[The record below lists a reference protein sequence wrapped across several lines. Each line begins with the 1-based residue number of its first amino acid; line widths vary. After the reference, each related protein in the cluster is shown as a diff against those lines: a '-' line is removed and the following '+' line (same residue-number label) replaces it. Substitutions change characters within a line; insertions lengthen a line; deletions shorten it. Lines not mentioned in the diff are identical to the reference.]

1 MAKMNQKPRL
11 VVLKSLLFILISAAL
26 LFLSNF
32 TAPIL
37 AQESTTDTSITLE
50 TEISVDENSAAGY
63 QFTADDKI
71 LLIEPAVCY
80 ITTVY
85 NTYVFDPVLARWS
98 EPYPY
103 GPFGGTG
110 FVINPDTGIVVTAGH
125 MVDEIEANYVEMK
138 NAILDQYIFDTYP
151 DDYYDLSDSDWNT
164 IYDGFKVEGE
174 NTPEPDRE
182 VYVQFNTAIANV
194 PDNPG
199 SNYIRAEVIKLS
211 NRNQNDIAII
221 RIAPV
226 TGRAFSSAIIGNSSN
241 VEILDS
247 VTVIGYP
254 WTSDIGQDNPLN
266 PTVVK
271 GSISGKPFVSGKS
284 LLQIQ
289 AYAVPGNSGSPVLGR
304 DGNVIGILTM
314 GTDNTNNYLRPS
326 NDIKLLLSSESKIGL
341 VDKEWRIGLAMFRQS
356 HFSEAIK
363 HFNAVLNLSSGHLL
377 AQEYKAKAQAN
388 MGSDVPL
395 VEATTE
401 TAVQATVP
409 ETVLQTVAPETAA
422 ETTASFTMSLFGLS
436 MTYTL
441 LIIGA
446 AAVILILFIVLL
458 VVLLKRRPKKVGPDI
473 IITKGPVYIAS
484 PAPPTTL
491 NEGQEEGNVPA
502 GMIETTGQE
511 MGKEEKEEESKGEIT
526 EETETKEG
534 QAGVKEE
541 ASEEKIKGK
550 KTRKSKNRPDK
561 KSVII
566 TEVGPKFCPRCG
578 TPTIEG
584 HTFCANCGNK
594 LR

>member
-1 MAKMNQKPRL
+1 MAKMNPKTRL
-11 VVLKSLLFILISAAL
+11 IVLKSLLFILISVVL

-37 AQESTTDTSITLE
+37 AQESTTETSSTSK

-63 QFTADDKI
+63 QFTADEKF

-80 ITTVY
+80 VTTVY
-85 NTYVFDPVLARWS
+85 NAYVFDPVLAQWS

-110 FVINPDTGIVVTAGH
+110 FVINPETGVIVTAGR
-125 MVDEIEANYVEMK
+125 MVDEVDSNYVEMK
-138 NAILDQYIFDTYP
+138 NNILDQYIFDTYP
-151 DDYYDLSDSDWNT
+151 DDYYNLSDSDWNT
-164 IYDGFKVEGE
+164 IYDGFKVEGQ
-174 NTPEPDRE
+174 NTPEPDME
-182 VYVQFNTAIANV
+182 VYVQFNTATANV
-194 PDNPG
+194 PNNPD
-199 SNYIRAEVIKLS
+199 SNYTRAEVIKLS
-211 NRNQNDIAII
+211 NRNQNDIAIL
-221 RIAPV
+221 RITPV
-226 TGRAFSSAIIGNSSN
+226 TGRALSSTIIGDSSN
-241 VEILDS
+241 VEISDS

-266 PTVVK
+266 PTVIK
-271 GSISGKPFVSGKS
+271 GSISGKPLVSGKA

-289 AYAVPGNSGSPVLGR
+289 AYAVTGNSGSPVLGK
-304 DGNVIGILTM
+304 DGSVIGILTM
-314 GTDNTNNYLRPS
+314 GTDQTNNYLRPS
-326 NDIKLLLSSESKIGL
+326 NDIKLLLGSESKIGL

-401 TAVQATVP
+401 TVAETTVP
-409 ETVLQTVAPETAA
+409 ETVLQTVAPET
-422 ETTASFTMSLFGLS
+422 TAPFTVSLFGLS

-446 AAVILILFIVLL
+446 AVVIVVLFIVLL
-458 VVLLKRRPKKVGPDI
+458 VVLLKRRPKKVAPDI
-473 IITKGPVYIAS
+473 IMTKGPIYIAS
-484 PAPPTTL
+484 PTPPTAL
-491 NEGQEEGNVPA
+491 NEGQKEENRTS
-502 GMIETTGQE
+502 MIETTGQE
-511 MGKEEKEEESKGEIT
+511 MEKEEKEEETEGEIT
-526 EETETKEG
+526 EGTEAKEDQVET
-534 QAGVKEE
+534 KEE
-541 ASEEKIKGK
+541 ASEEKITDK
-550 KTRKSKNRPDK
+550 KTSKSKKKSDK
-561 KSVII
+561 KSDKSS
-566 TEVGPKFCPRCG
+566 EVRPKFCPNCG

-594 LR
+594 IR

>member
-1 MAKMNQKPRL
+1 MNQKTRL
-11 VVLKSLLFILISAAL
+11 IVLKSLLFVLISVVL

-37 AQESTTDTSITLE
+37 AQESTTDTSSASE

-85 NTYVFDPVLARWS
+85 NAYVFDPVLAQWS
-98 EPYPY
+98 EPYPF

-110 FVINPDTGIVVTAGH
+110 FVINPDTGVVVTAGH
-125 MVDEIEANYVEMK
+125 MVDEVETNYVEMK
-138 NAILDQYIFDTYP
+138 NAILDQYIFNTYP

-164 IYDGFKVEGE
+164 IYDSFKVEGQ

-194 PDNPG
+194 PSNPD

-211 NRNQNDIAII
+211 NSTQNDIAIL
-221 RIAPV
+221 RITPV
-226 TGRAFSSAIIGNSSN
+226 TGRALSSTIIGDSSN
-241 VEILDS
+241 VEISDS
-247 VTVIGYP
+247 VVVIGYP
-254 WTSDIGQDNPLN
+254 WTSEIGQDNPLN

-289 AYAVPGNSGSPVLGR
+289 AYAVPGNSGSPVLGE
-304 DGNVIGILTM
+304 DGSVIGILTM
-314 GTDNTNNYLRPS
+314 GTDQTNSYLRPS
-326 NDIKLLLSSESKIGL
+326 NDIKLLLGSESKIGL

-401 TAVQATVP
+401 TVAETTVP
-409 ETVLQTVAPETAA
+409 ETVLQTVAPETTA
-422 ETTASFTMSLFGLS
+422 ETAAPFAVSLFGLS

-446 AAVILILFIVLL
+446 AVLIVVLFIVLL
-458 VVLLKRRPKKVGPDI
+458 VVLLKRRPKKVAPNI
-473 IITKGPVYIAS
+473 IMTKGPVYIAS
-484 PAPPTTL
+484 PIPPTAL
-491 NEGQEEGNVPA
+491 NEGQKEGNRTS
-502 GMIETTGQE
+502 MIETTGQE
-511 MGKEEKEEESKGEIT
+511 MEKEEKEE
-526 EETETKEG
+526 
-534 QAGVKEE
+534 
-541 ASEEKIKGK
+541 
-550 KTRKSKNRPDK
+550 
-561 KSVII
+561 
-566 TEVGPKFCPRCG
+566 KFCPNCG

-584 HTFCANCGNK
+584 HAFCANCGNK

>member
-1 MAKMNQKPRL
+1 MI
-11 VVLKSLLFILISAAL
+11 VLKSLLFVLISVVL

-37 AQESTTDTSITLE
+37 AQESTTDTSSASE

-85 NTYVFDPVLARWS
+85 NAYVFDPVLAQWS
-98 EPYPY
+98 EPYPF

-110 FVINPDTGIVVTAGH
+110 FVINPDTGVVVTAGH
-125 MVDEIEANYVEMK
+125 MVDEVETNYVEMK
-138 NAILDQYIFDTYP
+138 NAILDQYIFNTYP

-164 IYDGFKVEGE
+164 IYDSFKVEGQ

-194 PDNPG
+194 PSNPD

-211 NRNQNDIAII
+211 NSTQNDIAIL
-221 RIAPV
+221 RITPV
-226 TGRAFSSAIIGNSSN
+226 TGRALSSTIIGDSSN
-241 VEILDS
+241 VEISDS
-247 VTVIGYP
+247 VVVIGYP
-254 WTSDIGQDNPLN
+254 WTSEIGQDNPLN
-266 PTVVK
+266 PTVAK

-289 AYAVPGNSGSPVLGR
+289 AYAVPGNSGSPVLGE
-304 DGNVIGILTM
+304 DGSVIGILTM
-314 GTDNTNNYLRPS
+314 GTDQTNSYLRPS
-326 NDIKLLLSSESKIGL
+326 NDIKLLLGSESKIGL

-401 TAVQATVP
+401 TVGQTTVP
-409 ETVLQTVAPETAA
+409 ETVLQTVAPETTA
-422 ETTASFTMSLFGLS
+422 ETAAPFAVSLFGLS

-446 AAVILILFIVLL
+446 AVLIVVLFIVLL
-458 VVLLKRRPKKVGPDI
+458 VVLLRRRPKKVAPNI
-473 IITKGPVYIAS
+473 IMTKGPVYIAS
-484 PAPPTTL
+484 PTPPTAL
-491 NEGQEEGNVPA
+491 NEGQKEENRTS
-502 GMIETTGQE
+502 MIETTGHE
-511 MGKEEKEEESKGEIT
+511 MEKEEKEGEIT
-526 EETETKEG
+526 EGTEAKED
-534 QAGVKEE
+534 Q
-541 ASEEKIKGK
+541 
-550 KTRKSKNRPDK
+550 
-561 KSVII
+561 
-566 TEVGPKFCPRCG
+566 
-578 TPTIEG
+578 
-584 HTFCANCGNK
+584 
-594 LR
+594 

>member
-1 MAKMNQKPRL
+1 MAKMNQKTRL
-11 VVLKSLLFILISAAL
+11 IVLKSLLFVLISVVL

-37 AQESTTDTSITLE
+37 AQESTTDTSSASE

-85 NTYVFDPVLARWS
+85 NAYVFDPVLAQWS
-98 EPYPY
+98 EPYPF

-110 FVINPDTGIVVTAGH
+110 FVINPDTGVVVTAGH
-125 MVDEIEANYVEMK
+125 MVDEVETNYVEMK
-138 NAILDQYIFDTYP
+138 NAILDQYIFNTYP

-164 IYDGFKVEGE
+164 IYDSFKVEGQ

-194 PDNPG
+194 PSNPD

-211 NRNQNDIAII
+211 NSTQNDIAIL
-221 RIAPV
+221 RITPV
-226 TGRAFSSAIIGNSSN
+226 TGRALSSTIIGDSSN
-241 VEILDS
+241 VEISDS
-247 VTVIGYP
+247 VVVIGYP
-254 WTSDIGQDNPLN
+254 WTSEIGQDNPLN

-289 AYAVPGNSGSPVLGR
+289 AYAVPGNSGSPVLGE
-304 DGNVIGILTM
+304 DGSVIGILTM
-314 GTDNTNNYLRPS
+314 GTDQTNSYLRPS
-326 NDIKLLLSSESKIGL
+326 NDIKLLLGSESKIGL

-401 TAVQATVP
+401 TVAETTVP
-409 ETVLQTVAPETAA
+409 ETVLQTVAPETTA
-422 ETTASFTMSLFGLS
+422 ETAAPFAVSLFGLS

-446 AAVILILFIVLL
+446 AVLIVVLFIVLL
-458 VVLLKRRPKKVGPDI
+458 VVLLRRRPKKVAPNI
-473 IITKGPVYIAS
+473 IMTKGPVYIAS
-484 PAPPTTL
+484 PTPPTAL
-491 NEGQEEGNVPA
+491 NEGQKEGNRTS
-502 GMIETTGQE
+502 MIETTGQE
-511 MGKEEKEEESKGEIT
+511 MEKEEKEE
-526 EETETKEG
+526 
-534 QAGVKEE
+534 
-541 ASEEKIKGK
+541 
-550 KTRKSKNRPDK
+550 
-561 KSVII
+561 
-566 TEVGPKFCPRCG
+566 KFCPNCG

-584 HTFCANCGNK
+584 HAFCANCGNK